1 MMAKEKAEIIDQN
14 PIKVNDSNYLMTMEI
29 LYNYPGEFT
38 GKQIEFTGFV
48 YNDEV
53 TKDNNLFLF
62 RFGIIHCVAD
72 SGVFGMLVQMP
83 EKTNLKK
90 RYMAYSKRNHHPRI
104 LFSVQNEHPVC
115 TSRKL

>member
-83 EKTNLKK
+83 EKTNLKTI
-90 RYMAYSKRNHHPRI
+90 HG
-104 LFSVQNEHPVC
+104 LQ
-115 TSRKL
+115 

>member
-1 MMAKEKAEIIDQN
+1 SGYFGETDYEKMMAKEKAEIIDQN

-53 TKDNNLFLF
+53 TQDNNLFLF
-62 RFGIIHCVAD
+62 
-72 SGVFGMLVQMP
+72 
-83 EKTNLKK
+83 
-90 RYMAYSKRNHHPRI
+90 
-104 LFSVQNEHPVC
+104 
-115 TSRKL
+115 